1 MELHAANDL
10 TKGGSTATFEDP
22 RFAYADERFVTL
34 ARFEGA
40 VVIIASAKS
49 DDENRAIA
57 KRKTDIH
64 EQKIY
69 IQRC

>member
-1 MELHAANDL
+1 MEFHAADDV
-10 TKGGSTATFEDP
+10 TEGGSTATFEDP
-22 RFAYADERFVTL
+22 RFAYTDERFVTL

-40 VVIIASAKS
+40 VVEIASTKS

-57 KRKTDIH
+57 TRKTDKH
-64 EQKIY
+64 EQKID